1 MKTKNIKK
9 GLEKELKQN
18 LFKFPL
24 KTWGGF
30 VLITFIVILFDVQI
44 IKLIGKF
51 RNSFL
56 DYFFIGIGFATNLIV
71 LFFFLTTLLLWKDNK
86 RKWIFPLWLSGIV
99 SATVC
104 FLIKIII
111 KRPRPFE
118 KGIISVFDTI
128 FNTLIINFNN
138 WNFSFP
144 SMHATLIF
152 ATFPIIGYK
161 FKKFRYF
168 WFTFGS
174 LICFAR
180 IYFGA
185 HYLSDVLSG
194 ALIGYL
200 IGGLFLLLE
209 NKYHFGLKLMKKIKL
224 IKKKRYP

>member
-1 MKTKNIKK
+1 MKNAKK
-9 GLEKELKQN
+9 GFEWELEKN

-24 KTWGGF
+24 KIWGLF
-30 VLITFIVILFDVQI
+30 VLINFLVILFDVQI
-44 IKLIGKF
+44 IKFIGGF

-56 DYFFIGIGFATNLIV
+56 DYFFIGIGFATNLIII
-71 LFFFLTTLLLWKDNK
+71 FFFLTTIFLWKDNK
-86 RKWIFPLWLSGIV
+86 RRWILPLWFSGIV
-99 SATVC
+99 SAVSC

-111 KRPRPFE
+111 ARPRPFE
-118 KGIISVFDTI
+118 KGLISVFNI
-128 FNTLIINFNN
+128 VFNTLIINFNK

-144 SMHATLIF
+144 SMHATIIF
-152 ATFPIIGYK
+152 ATFPIISYK
-161 FKKFRYF
+161 FKRFKYF
-168 WFTFGS
+168 WFIFGG

-200 IGGLFLLLE
+200 IGSLFLLLE
-209 NKYHFGLKLMKKIKL
+209 NKYSSGLKLMKKIKL